1 MKSNRSLKYASPI
14 AQIGPWNI
22 QSCMTPG
29 LTFLLKEGLS
39 FIIRSLSFNSNTSFR
54 FYLVSTLKF
63 PKDGEWLQSNKWS
76 RTVPPLGTALRLNF
90 LLSQWQDSDAP
101 QILHWGVLHIHYN
114 RIHSRVHTEVYKQH
128 QMYKFFGMQSLK
140 RKAFINLFRLLNTI
154 CNLQQLRIPLRDL
167 TWY

>member
-1 MKSNRSLKYASPI
+1 MKSNRSLKYTSPI

-22 QSCMTPG
+22 QLCMTPG

-39 FIIRSLSFNSNTSFR
+39 LIIRRLSFNSNTSFR

-101 QILHWGVLHIHYN
+101 QILHWGVLHIHHN

-128 QMYKFFGMQSLK
+128 QMYKFFWNAIFKTKSV
-140 RKAFINLFRLLNTI
+140 
-154 CNLQQLRIPLRDL
+154 
-167 TWY
+167 Y

>member
-1 MKSNRSLKYASPI
+1 MKSNRSLKYTSPI

-39 FIIRSLSFNSNTSFR
+39 LIIRRLSFNSNTSFR

-101 QILHWGVLHIHYN
+101 QILHWGILHIHHN
-114 RIHSRVHTEVYKQH
+114 RFIAGSTRKFINNTRCIS
-128 QMYKFFGMQSLK
+128 FFGMRSLK

-167 TWY
+167 TWH

>member
-1 MKSNRSLKYASPI
+1 MKSNRSLKYTSPI

-39 FIIRSLSFNSNTSFR
+39 LIIRRLSFNSNTSFR

-76 RTVPPLGTALRLNF
+76 RTVPPLGLTFF
-90 LLSQWQDSDAP
+90 LVNGKIPMLPKS
-101 QILHWGVLHIHYN
+101 Y
-114 RIHSRVHTEVYKQH
+114 TEVSYTFTIIGFIAGSTRKFINNTRCIS
-128 QMYKFFGMQSLK
+128 FFGMRSLK

-167 TWY
+167 TWH